1 MSYIGGEGK
10 VCPFI
15 FLGQDTLIYDVRCMM
30 YDFGCAV
37 FVTHPCPS
45 LEGSYAASLR
55 FFLSPALYLLFFIA
69 NMIYI
74 SYRLKALDTA
84 CPSMDD
90 AK

>member
-15 FLGQDTLIYDVRCMM
+15 FWGQDTLIYDVRCMM

-55 FFLSPALYLLFFIA
+55 FFLPCVIPSVFYCKHD
-69 NMIYI
+69 IY
-74 SYRLKALDTA
+74 
-84 CPSMDD
+84 
-90 AK
+90 